1 MPTDPAYEFVPRHLK
16 EEEPEVFE
24 LLSRFSEVI
33 DEAVNFGSRVF
44 KWCNASLDGKADKEV
59 PLILLFRHVLE
70 LLDAVSILI
79 KESAAEPCKLQLRS
93 IFEALLSIN
102 YLLEGKQDERAYA
115 FLVCHAYKKIKTYKK
130 LDPKTQQGKQFRGVL
145 KGSILDDLDFGGRY
159 DLKKMV
165 EEKNKLFKKEG
176 YKEAYQELERLRNVG
191 RKNPNWYE
199 FYDGPR
205 DLEQL
210 AIHLNKREY
219 YEIFYRYWS
228 EYVHGSDII
237 SGNLGKNDEG
247 TYLLSIR
254 QPFEAQSIVSL
265 SLTMVL
271 EIYRVMI
278 NHYVPLQIT
287 HYRIWYVEKM
297 QKHYKELS
305 NSRRIIK
312 KADGE

>member
-1 MPTDPAYEFVPRHLK
+1 MPTEPAYEFVPRHLK
-16 EEEPEVFE
+16 KEEPEVFE
-24 LLSRFSEVI
+24 LLAKFSEVLE
-33 DEAVNFGSRVF
+33 EAVNFGSQVF
-44 KWCNASLDGKADKEV
+44 KWCNESLEGNADKEV

-79 KESAAEPCKLQLRS
+79 KESSAEPCKLQLRS
-93 IFEALLSIN
+93 LFEALLSIN
-102 YLLEGKQDERAYA
+102 YLLEEDRKERAYA
-115 FLVCHAYKKIKTYKK
+115 FLVCHAFREIKTYKK
-130 LDPKTQQGKQFRGVL
+130 FDPNTQQGKQFRGVL

-159 DLKKMV
+159 DLEKMANRKK
-165 EEKNKLFKKEG
+165 ELFKKEG
-176 YKEAYQELERLRNVG
+176 YKEAYKELDTLRENG

-228 EYVHGSDII
+228 NYVHATDII
-237 SGNLGKNDEG
+237 SGNLGKSDEG
-247 TYLLSIR
+247 TYLMSIR

-271 EIYRVMI
+271 EVYRIMI
-278 NHYVPLQIT
+278 NHYVPLNMVYYQN
-287 HYRIWYVEKM
+287 WYLENM
-297 QKHYKELS
+297 QTRYKELS
-305 NSRRIIK
+305 AQRRIIK
-312 KADGE
+312 RKE